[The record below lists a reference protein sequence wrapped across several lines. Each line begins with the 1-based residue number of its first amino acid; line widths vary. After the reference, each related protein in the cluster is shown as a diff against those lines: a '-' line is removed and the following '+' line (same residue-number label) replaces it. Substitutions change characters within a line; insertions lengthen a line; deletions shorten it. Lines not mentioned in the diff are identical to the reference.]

1 MGQSSMTKWQLR
13 VTKDTAQRRL
23 STEWKY
29 AASRQSREKPPHS
42 VSPPAWSYWTKGS
55 LQQRPQPYLLSFEK
69 DHSLHFGIN
78 ILTQLLF
85 KFFPSITN
93 VWHFNWAP
101 QDHGHKA
108 LWKRNKVKVSKTN
121 IRDMNTCPHVSKIF
135 MRKFFLKTY
144 PSHPAILVRVKLRS
158 SE

>member
-1 MGQSSMTKWQLR
+1 M
-13 VTKDTAQRRL
+13 A
-23 STEWKY
+23 TEAHGRHCPEKTIY
-29 AASRQSREKPPHS
+29 RMKICSIPRNREKLPCS
-42 VSPPAWSYWTKGS
+42 VSLPAWSHWTKGR

-85 KFFPSITN
+85 KFFPSITY

-108 LWKRNKVKVSKTN
+108 LWKGNKVKVSKTN
-121 IRDMNTCPHVSKIF
+121 VHDINTHPHVSKIF

-144 PSHPAILVRVKLRS
+144 PSHPTILVQVKLRS